1 VPARTAVNKGSS
13 RTAVAARR
21 APASDVAEQHTVQD
35 EHRDALTPPAFSWS
49 FGEVQPSVAPPVVH
63 ETLRSPGHRLD
74 RETRALFEARFRQPL
89 DDVTVHVG
97 QRAAESAQAV
107 NALAYTVGN
116 HVVFSAGQYSPRTP
130 AGRGLLAHELT
141 HVVQQRSARPAVDR
155 LAIGGHADRGERE
168 AEHAAADPTP
178 LPVELLQRASIWQ
191 KFIRLIGFEGSF
203 KDDELQ
209 AYLKFLDTQKKIE
222 DDYDSDNKAREVVRR
237 WKAGRHAYDLS
248 VDRRV
253 LLIREMLSGRT
264 LGGDEEA
271 ILSILSG
278 SMDVELREI
287 LKQIPA
293 AVMRKKIGGDNRV
306 QFDFIIA
313 QYTRRNTD
321 PLAGTQAATAEQH
334 LLTETVLNPG
344 ATLEDAPVPAA
355 HGVPPPPPKF
365 KEPDAM
371 TGLSPDPAHGVPG
384 PFELEMT
391 IAIKD
396 FLKIKGA
403 DFRARKKAGHLF
415 PEDKARQIGVVAQ
428 KSTEE
433 YFGPYIQVAS
443 RAPADKYHPRKYDV
457 GSEIHS
463 QAEVPIAPASK
474 DGHPGRLEWMS
485 YWMSHAGEPVL
496 KKFTCVTTRS
506 PDKEEFARAL
516 GRLATDAALQADID
530 DTIHGWP
537 AEASGGINL
546 ALLRDITTQDKERK
560 VRWDIY
566 TTLLHEMMHIV
577 QHPNYVRTY
586 SLFSGSTQEILKE
599 GMADVMRHD
608 LWDGPGQLKTRLATS
623 NYDATRATIE
633 GGTYDYKEEVVDYHP
648 DYDEMKD
655 ARTIVDGDGKRKGVG
670 MPNAKAA
677 FFLGHTDLL
686 GIGEGTRGAAAALA
700 GIANYKADDARDAE
714 IVIAQPGDT
723 LDAVRTRTGASATGI
738 VDEKTGK
745 PFAPGAAVPD
755 GTRLRI
761 PGIRYVYTIA
771 EDTLS
776 TIASQNMVEP
786 ALVAIANSL
795 PAGTPAGHTFP
806 AGTRVL
812 IPIHQ
817 QSRT

>member
-1 VPARTAVNKGSS
+1 MPTRTAVNKGTS
-13 RTAVAARR
+13 RTAVAASR
-21 APASDVAEQHTVQD
+21 APASDSAEQHAAQN
-35 EHRDALTPPAFSWS
+35 EHHDALTPPAFSWS

-74 RETRALFEARFRQPL
+74 RETRTLFEARFRQPL

-97 QRAAESAQAV
+97 HRAAESAQAV
-107 NALAYTVGN
+107 DALAYTVGH
-116 HVVFSAGQYSPRTP
+116 HVVFSAGQYSPRTA
-130 AGRGLLAHELT
+130 AGRALLAHELT
-141 HVVQQRSARPAVDR
+141 HVVQQRSARRAAER
-155 LAIGGHADRGERE
+155 LAIGGHAESRERE
-168 AEHAAADPTP
+168 AEYAAADPTP

-191 KFIRLIGFEGSF
+191 KFVRLLGFEGSF

-209 AYLKFLDTQKKIE
+209 AYLTFLDTHKKIE
-222 DDYDSDNKAREVVRR
+222 NNYDSDNKAREVVRR

-253 LLIREMLSGRT
+253 LLIREMLSGWT

-271 ILSILSG
+271 ILGILSG

-293 AVMRKKIGGDNRV
+293 EVIRKSIGGDNRV
-306 QFDFIIA
+306 QFDFMIA

-321 PLAGTQAATAEQH
+321 RLAGTQPATPEQH

-344 ATLEDAPVPAA
+344 ATLEDAPVPDE
-355 HGVPPPPPKF
+355 HGAPPPPVF
-365 KEPDAM
+365 KEPVAM
-371 TGLSPDPAHGVPG
+371 TGLSPDAAHGVPG
-384 PFELEMT
+384 PFEVEMT
-391 IAIKD
+391 TAITG
-396 FLKIKGA
+396 FLKTKGA
-403 DFRARKKAGHLF
+403 DFRAQKKAGHLF

-443 RAPADKYHPRKYDV
+443 RAPADTYHPRKYDV
-457 GSEIHS
+457 RSEIHS
-463 QAEVPIAPASK
+463 QAEVPITLEAK
-474 DGHPGRLEWMS
+474 DGHPGRLNWMA
-485 YWMSHAGEPVL
+485 YWMAHAGEPVL
-496 KKFTCVTTRS
+496 KKFSCVTTRS
-506 PDKEEFARAL
+506 PDKEEFARVL
-516 GRLATDAALQADID
+516 VRLAADAALQADID

-537 AEASGGINL
+537 AEASAGINL
-546 ALLRDITTQDKERK
+546 GLLRDITTQDKERT

-566 TTLLHEMMHIV
+566 TTLLHEMMHIL

-586 SLFSGSTQEILKE
+586 RLFSGKPQEILKE

-623 NYDATRATIE
+623 NYDATRASIE
-633 GGTYDYKEEVVDYHP
+633 GGTYDYKEEVVDYHR

-655 ARTIVDGDGKRKGVG
+655 ARRIVDGDGKRKGVG
-670 MPNAKAA
+670 MPNARAA

-700 GIANYKADDARDAE
+700 GIGNYKADDARDAE
-714 IVIAQPGDT
+714 VVIAQPGDT
-723 LDAVRTRTGASATGI
+723 LDAVRTRTGASANGI

-771 EDTLS
+771 ADTLS
-776 TIASQNMVEP
+776 TIGSQNMVDP
-786 ALVAIANSL
+786 ALIAIANNL
-795 PAGTPAGHTFP
+795 PAGTPGDHAFP
-806 AGTRVL
+806 PGTRVL
-812 IPIHQ
+812 IPVHQ